1 MRFHLIGLLRVAA
14 VTWLFMPRA
23 AGAETIIAAVGD
35 SITAGDWP
43 SKLGARLG
51 DGYRV
56 NNYGNPGTTLLKK
69 GDAPY
74 WDFQQFKDSHS
85 VAADIV
91 VIMLGTND
99 SKPQN
104 WVHQAEF
111 APDYEALIDSYRALP
126 SQPRVLINLPP
137 PAGNNAFGIRGDV
150 IENDVLPL
158 VRAVASKKG
167 TGLVDVFSAFGGHAF
182 DTSLYLGPQDNVHP
196 NPDGAQRIAD
206 TVYAAIIAPPPDAVG
221 GQAGAGGAA
230 GSGGT
235 SAATG
240 ASGAPAAGVSNSG
253 AGGAMTAGTSPGG
266 AGGSGGTMVP
276 AAAMSAA
283 AGQSSQ
289 PPAILPTIAPSEAG
303 CACRS
308 NAQRTGGTT
317 AHSWLSLFW
326 LAWARRRGRTRAGA

>member
-1 MRFHLIGLLRVAA
+1 MRSHLIGLLRAAA
-14 VTWLFMPRA
+14 VTWLFIPRT
-23 AGAETIIAAVGD
+23 AGAETIVAAVGD

-74 WDFQQFKDSHS
+74 WNFQQFKDSHS

-104 WVHQAEF
+104 WIYQSEF
-111 APDYEALIDSYRALP
+111 GPDYEALIDSYRALP

-137 PAGNNAFGIRGDV
+137 PAGKNAFGIRGEV
-150 IENDVLPL
+150 IENEVLPL

-167 TGLVDVFSAFGGHAF
+167 TGLIDVFSAFGGHAF
-182 DTSLYLGPQDNVHP
+182 DPSLYLSPEDNVHP
-196 NPDGAQRIAD
+196 NPAGAQRIAD

-230 GSGGT
+230 GSG
-235 SAATG
+235 SASAG
-240 ASGAPAAGVSNSG
+240 SGAPAQEVSNSG
-253 AGGAMTAGTSPGG
+253 AGGTMTAGTSPGG
-266 AGGSGGTMVP
+266 AGGSGGTTVP
-276 AAAMSAA
+276 SAA
-283 AGQSSQ
+283 TNASAGQSSQ
-289 PPAILPTIAPSEAG
+289 PRATLPTIAPSEAG

-308 NAQRTGGTT
+308 NAQRAGGAT
-317 AHSWLSLFW
+317 AHGWLSLFW
-326 LAWARRRGRTRAGA
+326 LAWARRRGRARMASEL